1 MCGHFLD
8 QADGRRTAKDARR
21 DAASERRVDIEIAIA
36 QFLARRQ
43 PPAASGSAGDLRS
56 AFLLRTGAG
65 QCRL

>member
-21 DAASERRVDIEIAIA
+21 DAAAERRVDIEIMIA

-43 PPAASGSAGDLRS
+43 PPAGIGSG
-56 AFLLRTGAG
+56 
-65 QCRL
+65 